1 MGLYILREI
10 ILYVEILVWDNGYLW
25 ECVYI
30 LREVGGGG
38 VLIFEEYLLLDE
50 VK

>member
-38 VLIFEEYLLLDE
+38 VDFWRVFI
-50 VK
+50 VRWG